1 MKIYISAFHTP
12 IIMPSLLSPK
22 EMPSIEGIR
31 IPLNLYVV
39 LKEPVLLA
47 GMSRPGKSTP
57 WEKIGEAGFSNVVCL
72 SSSEVNYDPYPLK
85 VLFSEELEDLY
96 HGYDPEDPE
105 REERLIRQ
113 ATAII
118 RNKMDEG
125 EGIVVHCMGGI
136 GRTGTVLGCV
146 LRDLGFSAGEVLD
159 YLDEINMHRGFGGWP
174 ETEWQGEM
182 VRKY

>member
-1 MKIYISAFHTP
+1 
-12 IIMPSLLSPK
+12 MPSLLSPR

-31 IPLNLYVV
+31 IPLNFYVV

-47 GMSRPGKSTP
+47 GMSHPRKATP

-72 SSSEVNYDPYPLK
+72 SSPEVNYDPYPLK
-85 VLFSEELEDLY
+85 VLFSAELEDLY

-125 EGIVVHCMGGI
+125 EGIVVHCVGGI

-146 LRDLGFSAGEVLD
+146 LKDLGFSVGEVLN

-174 ETEWQGEM
+174 ETEWQEKM

>member
-1 MKIYISAFHTP
+1 MI
-12 IIMPSLLSPK
+12 PSLLSPR

-31 IPLNLYVV
+31 IPLNFYIV

-47 GMSRPGKSTP
+47 GMSRPRKATP

-72 SSSEVNYDPYPLK
+72 SSSEVCYNPYPLK
-85 VLFSEELEDLY
+85 VLFCAELEDLY
-96 HGYDPEDPE
+96 FGYDPDDPE

-113 ATAII
+113 ATDAI
-118 RNKMDEG
+118 RKKMDEG
-125 EGIVVHCMGGI
+125 EGIVVHCLGGI

-146 LRDLGFSAGEVLD
+146 LRDLGFSVKEILD
-159 YLDEINMHRGFGGWP
+159 YLDEINMLRGFGGWP

-182 VRKY
+182 VRKYR